1 MNLKKILPILLL
13 ATASVSNAHDHVE
26 VGLSSSSSTQLAIDG
41 PAYQLATYV
50 PSQEFFSSYRPLV
63 STGAHF
69 AELTFTT
76 ETNAIDPAAGADPQ
90 IEVVSVIGP
99 QNATFSFWEVGSTT
113 PTWTRATGWN
123 SSQSSAP
130 SFPVIQNGDNHLHGR
145 ALSAD
150 KPGLYQV
157 TFRAVDGN
165 GTYST
170 SANLTITFNAQ
181 QPPQL
186 SIGVASGNTTLSFTS
201 RDGLTYD
208 LQVCT
213 DLVSGVWTNVTPHT
227 RLNGDGSVITM
238 IDTMAGRAKAFYR
251 LVEYY

>member
-1 MNLKKILPILLL
+1 MTLRQIFPILFL
-13 ATASVSNAHDHVE
+13 AAASVSDAHDHVE
-26 VGLSSSSSTQLAIDG
+26 VGLSSSSGTQLAMEG

-50 PSQEFFSSYRPLV
+50 PSQEVFSSYRPLV
-63 STGAHF
+63 SIGAHF

-76 ETNAIDPAAGADPQ
+76 EMNAIAPAAGADPR

-99 QNATFSFWEVGSTT
+99 QNATFSFWEVASTA

-123 SSQSSAP
+123 SSEGSAP
-130 SFPVIQNGDNHLHGR
+130 SFLVIQNGDDHIHGR
-145 ALSAD
+145 AFSAD
-150 KPGLYQV
+150 KPGLYEV
-157 TFRAVDGN
+157 TFRAVDESGN
-165 GTYST
+165 YST

-186 SIGVASGNTTLSFTS
+186 SISVASGNTTLSFTS
-201 RDGLTYD
+201 RNGLTYD

-213 DLVSGVWTNVTPHT
+213 DLASGVWTNVEPHT

-238 IDTMAGRAKAFYR
+238 IDAMAGRAKAFYR
-251 LVEYY
+251 LVEF

>member
-13 ATASVSNAHDHVE
+13 ATASVSDAHDHVE
-26 VGLSSSSSTQLAIDG
+26 VGLSSSSGTQLAMDG
-41 PAYQLATYV
+41 PAYQLATYI
-50 PSQEFFSSYRPLV
+50 PSQEVFSFYRPSV
-63 STGAHF
+63 SIGAHF

-76 ETNAIDPAAGADPQ
+76 ETNAIDPANGANPR

-130 SFPVIQNGDNHLHGR
+130 SFLVIQNGDNHLHGR
-145 ALSAD
+145 AFSAD

-157 TFRAVDGN
+157 TFRAVDESGN
-165 GTYST
+165 YST

-186 SIGVASGNTTLSFTS
+186 SISVVSGNTTLSFTS
-201 RDGLTYD
+201 RNGLTYD

-213 DLVSGVWTNVTPHT
+213 DLASGVWTNVTPHT

-238 IDTMAGRAKAFYR
+238 IDAMAGRAKAFYR

>member
-13 ATASVSNAHDHVE
+13 ATASVSDAHDHVE
-26 VGLSSSSSTQLAIDG
+26 VGLSSSSGTQLAMDG

-50 PSQEFFSSYRPLV
+50 PSQEFFSSDRPLV
-63 STGAHF
+63 SIGAHF

-76 ETNAIDPAAGADPQ
+76 ETNAIAPAAGADPR

-123 SSQSSAP
+123 SSESSAP
-130 SFPVIQNGDNHLHGR
+130 SFLVIQNGDNHLHGR
-145 ALSAD
+145 AFSAD

-157 TFRAVDGN
+157 TFRAVDESGN
-165 GTYST
+165 YST

-186 SIGVASGNTTLSFTS
+186 SISVASGNTTLSFTS
-201 RDGLTYD
+201 RNGLTYD

-213 DLVSGVWTNVTPHT
+213 DLASGVWTNVEPHT
-227 RLNGDGSVITM
+227 GLDGDGGVITM
-238 IDTMAGRAKAFYR
+238 IDAMAGRAKAFYR

>member
-13 ATASVSNAHDHVE
+13 ATASVSDAHDHVE
-26 VGLSSSSSTQLAIDG
+26 VGLASSAQLALDG

-63 STGAHF
+63 SIGAHF

-76 ETNAIDPAAGADPQ
+76 ETNAIAPAAGADPR

-123 SSQSSAP
+123 SSEGSAP
-130 SFPVIQNGDNHLHGR
+130 SFLVIQNGDDHIHGR
-145 ALSAD
+145 AFSAD
-150 KPGLYQV
+150 KPGLYEV
-157 TFRAVDGN
+157 TFRAVDESGN
-165 GTYST
+165 YST

-186 SIGVASGNTTLSFTS
+186 SISVASGNATLSFAS

-213 DLVSGVWTNVTPHT
+213 DLASGVWTNVEPHT
-227 RLNGDGSVITM
+227 RLNGNGSVITM
-238 IDTMAGRAKAFYR
+238 IDAMAGRAKAFYR

>member
-1 MNLKKILPILLL
+1 MPLRQIFPILFL
-13 ATASVSNAHDHVE
+13 AAASVSHAHDHVE
-26 VGLSSSSSTQLAIDG
+26 VGRSSSSSTQLAMEG

-50 PSQEFFSSYRPLV
+50 PPQEFFSGYRPLV
-63 STGAHF
+63 SIGAHF
-69 AELTFTT
+69 TELTFTT
-76 ETNAIDPAAGADPQ
+76 ETNAIYPTDGANPR
-90 IEVVSVIGP
+90 IEVISVIGP

-130 SFPVIQNGDNHLHGR
+130 SFLVIQNGDNHLHGR
-145 ALSAD
+145 AFSAD

-157 TFRAVDGN
+157 TFRAVDESGN
-165 GTYST
+165 YST
-170 SANLTITFNAQ
+170 SANLTITINAQ

-186 SIGVASGNTTLSFTS
+186 SISVASGNATLSFAS

-213 DLVSGVWTNVTPHT
+213 DLASGVWTNVTPHT

-238 IDTMAGRAKAFYR
+238 IDAMAGRAKAFYR

>member
-13 ATASVSNAHDHVE
+13 ATASVSDAHDHVE

-76 ETNAIDPAAGADPQ
+76 ETNAIDPAAGADPR

-145 ALSAD
+145 AFSAD

-201 RDGLTYD
+201 CDGLTYD